1 MTKAGHSGDSMTAT
15 PISGWN
21 RRVRRAAC
29 LLVTLVPI
37 AAGAAETFK
46 VRLTP
51 VPVDSTSA
59 ATTTGSG
66 SATAELDGSK
76 LSVTG
81 SFGGLKGPA
90 TGASLHDGVATG
102 VRGPAI
108 ADFAVPQSPD
118 GTFAAEL
125 TLTPAQAEDLRRGRL
140 YIQIHSSSAP
150 DGNLWGW
157 LLR

>member
-1 MTKAGHSGDSMTAT
+1 MAATIVSGRAGYA
-15 PISGWN
+15 
-21 RRVRRAAC
+21 RRAAW
-29 LLVTLVPI
+29 LLVALLPI

-51 VPVDSTSA
+51 VPVDTTSA
-59 ATTTGSG
+59 ATTKGSG
-66 SATAELDGSK
+66 SATAELDGTT
-76 LSVTG
+76 LSLTG
-81 SFGGLKGPA
+81 SFGGLTAPA
-90 TGASLHDGVATG
+90 TVARLHDGIATG

-108 ADFAVPQSPD
+108 ADFAVPQSAS
-118 GTFAAEL
+118 GTFTAEL
-125 TLTPAQAEDLRRGRL
+125 TLTAAQAEDLRRGRL